1 MAHYTMLN
9 HLSSAEQS
17 QFTELQG
24 KLAQLTI
31 TEAEQQLLNGLVRK
45 AQKTAADRSAAIDA
59 IRKSLSEG
67 SISITDVFSV
77 EDIQRAAAILSAPQ
91 KGPRKQR
98 VVSEKASK
106 PAKAA
111 KAAGADVVLV
121 QVKLDKSAGAPS
133 RYKKGQKLGKFV
145 SNNFKRLDADGQLIE
160 NLLKYATP
168 LGKTYFATD
177 EGRAEL
183 QAFAKFVHETPVAA

>member
-1 MAHYTMLN
+1 MLN
-9 HLSSAEQS
+9 HLSNAEQS

-31 TEAEQQLLNGLVRK
+31 TESEQLELAALVRK
-45 AQKTAADRSAAIDA
+45 VQKTVADRSAAIDA
-59 IRKSLSEG
+59 VRKSIADG
-67 SISITDVFSV
+67 SIAITDVFSA
-77 EDIQRAAAILSAPQ
+77 EDIQRAAAALLTPQ

-98 VVSEKASK
+98 VVKDKTAK
-106 PAKAA
+106 LAKAD
-111 KAAGADVVLV
+111 KTAGFDVILI

-133 RYKKGQKLGKFV
+133 RYKKGQKLGKFI
-145 SNNFKRLDADGQLIE
+145 SNNFKRLDADGQLVE

-168 LGKTYFATD
+168 LGKTYFSTD

-183 QAFAKFVHETPVAA
+183 EAFAKFVHETPVAA